1 MTLKNK
7 DLNVVILAAGKGSR
21 FKSKTPKILIKI
33 KSKTLIEHSISLAK
47 KINPKNIYLILNPKL
62 SFLEKKLNCKFFYQ
76 NRPLGTG
83 HAIKL
88 FLKKHNNLNKLL
100 ILNADT
106 PFINLNAANKII
118 EKLNLFDLVL
128 SGFIT
133 KKNKS
138 YGLIKRNKENKVTK
152 IIEYKNANKKDKEI
166 NLCNSGMMGISK
178 KNYKNIFKI
187 KKDKTTKEYYLTD
200 IAKLTYE
207 NGLNTKIVLVKNNS
221 LSKGINTIND
231 YKSTKIFFSA

>member
-1 MTLKNK
+1 MTLRNK
-7 DLNVVILAAGKGSR
+7 DLNIVILAAGKGSR
-21 FKSKTPKILIKI
+21 FKSKTPKILIKV

-47 KINPKNIYLILNPKL
+47 KINPKNIYLILSPKL

-138 YGLIKRNKENKVTK
+138 YGLIKRNKENKDTK

-187 KKDKTTKEYYLTD
+187 KKNKITKEYYLTD

-207 NGLNTKIVLVKNNS
+207 NGLNTKIVMIKNNS
-221 LSKGINTIND
+221 LAKGINTISD

>member
-7 DLNVVILAAGKGSR
+7 DLNIVILAAGKGSR

-62 SFLEKKLNCKFFYQ
+62 SFLEKKLRCKFFYQ

-106 PFINLNAANKII
+106 PFINLDTANKII
-118 EKLNLFDLVL
+118 EKLNSFDLVL

-138 YGLIKRNKENKVTK
+138 YGLIKKNKENKVTK

-187 KKDKTTKEYYLTD
+187 KKNKTTKEYYLTD
-200 IAKLTYE
+200 IAKLTFE
-207 NGLNTKIVLVKNNS
+207 NGLNTKIVLIKNNS

>member
-1 MTLKNK
+1 MTLRNK
-7 DLNVVILAAGKGSR
+7 DLNIVILAAGKGSR
-21 FKSKTPKILIKI
+21 FKSKTPKILIKV

-47 KINPKNIYLILNPKL
+47 KINPKNIYLILSPKL

-187 KKDKTTKEYYLTD
+187 KKNKITKEYYLTD

-207 NGLNTKIVLVKNNS
+207 NGLNTKIVMIKNNS
-221 LSKGINTIND
+221 LAKGINTISD